1 MDGMSGSHR
10 MGKLRS
16 LIAIATVMTVIAPP
30 ANAFWGKYGS
40 RREAER
46 ACRAWLSE
54 PSRAE
59 SIRII
64 DYARFYCLVET
75 DTKQVMVI
83 KAYIDGSQEKVVKRF
98 RY

>member
-1 MDGMSGSHR
+1 
-10 MGKLRS
+10 MGKTRTLAAVAS
-16 LIAIATVMTVIAPP
+16 VLAFITPP
-30 ANAFWGKYGS
+30 AESFWGRYGS
-40 RREAER
+40 KREAER

-64 DYARFYCLVET
+64 QYARFYCLVET